1 VWIQPQA
8 LNQIFEIGMEKATVS
23 HPPEAARQ
31 NDYKMIPKKLPAR
44 DDAEPRFYFGVMIAK
59 SDG

>member
-31 NDYKMIPKKLPAR
+31 NNYKLIPEKLPAR
-44 DDAEPRFYFGVMIAK
+44 DDAEPTFCLGVMIAK